1 VKAHGLRANVILIE
15 DKANGS
21 AVIEE
26 LRREDLG
33 AALIAVNPEGG
44 KESRAFAASADV
56 EAGNVYLPEDAP
68 WLSEFLHVHTNF
80 PAVKHD
86 DCVDSATQFLN
97 WRRTRVF
104 RYGLLEYYERLQERQ
119 EAEAAGRV
127 ELQTCMAEIDGQQV
141 LLQFDEIRRVWF
153 DIKNPEITYPEGED
167 G

>member
-1 VKAHGLRANVILIE
+1 MNAHGLRANVLLIE

-26 LRREDLG
+26 LSREDLG
-33 AALIAVNPEGG
+33 ASVIAVNPEGG

-56 EAGNVYLPEDAP
+56 EAGNVYLPENAP

-86 DCVDSATQFLN
+86 DWVDAATQFLN

-104 RYGLLEYYERLQERQ
+104 RYGLLEYYERLQARE
-119 EAEAAGRV
+119 EAQALGKVA
-127 ELQTCMAEIDGQQV
+127 LQTCMVETDGRHV
-141 LLQFDEIRRVWF
+141 LLHFDELRRLWF
-153 DIKNPEITYPEGED
+153 DPKNPENTYPESED
-167 G
+167 S